1 MSKKAICITVAV
13 VAVLVIGFVVYKK
26 KFASENNAALA

>member
-13 VAVLVIGFVVYKK
+13 VAVLVIAYVVYKK
-26 KFASENNAALA
+26 KFASEDNAALA